1 MDIVACATVA
11 VVASQAISTGKL
23 SSTLQLCVVFLA
35 TYVAVKAYR
44 IFLYH
49 KLFSPLR
56 HIPGPKVS
64 CGSHLVSGD
73 FVGGIC

>member
-1 MDIVACATVA
+1 M
-11 VVASQAISTGKL
+11 
-23 SSTLQLCVVFLA
+23 FLA
-35 TYVAVKAYR
+35 SYVGVKSYR

-64 CGSHLVSGD
+64 RDQRCRCYLSLWERFANNVCM
-73 FVGGIC
+73 FVVRAITSSLGNS